1 VKLAKFFK
9 RKYPYSPIAYLGRK
23 NVERI
28 FGARIIKYKKLE
40 KIKAQQ
46 EACNEAS
53 DSEQKKSA

>member
-1 VKLAKFFK
+1 MKLPKFFK

-40 KIKAQQ
+40 KIQA
-46 EACNEAS
+46 EDASNESTLDERKRA
-53 DSEQKKSA
+53 

>member
-1 VKLAKFFK
+1 MKLPKFFK

-40 KIKAQQ
+40 KIQA
-46 EACNEAS
+46 EDASNE
-53 DSEQKKSA
+53 SALDERKRA